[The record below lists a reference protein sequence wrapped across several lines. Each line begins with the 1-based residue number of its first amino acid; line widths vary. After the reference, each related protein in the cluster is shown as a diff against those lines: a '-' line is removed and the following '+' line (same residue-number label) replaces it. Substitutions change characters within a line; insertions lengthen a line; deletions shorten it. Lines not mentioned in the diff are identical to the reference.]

1 MSQCRNFIFPVP
13 SLEEQDEIVRRI
25 ENLFAYADRL
35 ELHYQTAYTQ
45 IEQLTPNLL
54 EKAFRGQLVTQDP
67 NDESA
72 SALIGRIQSARAA
85 QPIKPKRNLK
95 DKKSRMIKMT
105 KESVKKVIQLL
116 PKGKFSFDDL
126 RKNLSGDYDLL
137 KDIVFGLLDEIE
149 PSIEQVFDQDVKAM
163 RFTRRLK

>member
-1 MSQCRNFIFPVP
+1 
-13 SLEEQDEIVRRI
+13 
-25 ENLFAYADRL
+25 
-35 ELHYQTAYTQ
+35 
-45 IEQLTPNLL
+45 
-54 EKAFRGQLVTQDP
+54 
-67 NDESA
+67 
-72 SALIGRIQSARAA
+72 
-85 QPIKPKRNLK
+85 
-95 DKKSRMIKMT
+95 MIKMT